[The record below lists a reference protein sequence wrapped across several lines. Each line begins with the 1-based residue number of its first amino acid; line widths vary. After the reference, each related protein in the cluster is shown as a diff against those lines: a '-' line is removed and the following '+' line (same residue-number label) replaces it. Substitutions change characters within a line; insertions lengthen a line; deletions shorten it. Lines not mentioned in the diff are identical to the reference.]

1 MFMIPCHGHTYRHN
15 PQNMKN
21 DYVQTVFLYGAFL
34 GLISPLLLTSVLAD
48 EFASEP
54 EAAHSIS
61 ITIMELQRLGIEAN
75 GLIHAARSKVDA
87 AEAGV
92 ISAEAYPNPELEFVG
107 GHNSARAP
115 GPITGNSYGAFVS
128 QRIENPF
135 LRIARIGSA
144 EAGVEA
150 TQAGLDRV
158 RADLAAA
165 LRVRAYEL
173 LLRQEIADVESGVL
187 DLMEEI
193 RRRVKV
199 SVDTGETARFEL
211 IKAEAEVLTAKSRKE
226 TTLLD
231 AHRARIAL
239 MKLTAGALGTDF
251 EINASLLDQEQLP
264 SIDVLREE
272 VQAANPD
279 VSRLQSELSAAKLRT
294 DQERAAVLPSFELKF
309 GHVRDPEFTYNIASL
324 NLPLPLFNRRRG
336 PIAEAVSVVEQVRKT
351 LEYRQFELSQLLE
364 SSWQRMQIAKRKVE
378 MFETGIINQAESA
391 LRVAQAAYRFGE
403 RGLLDVLDAQR
414 VLRSVRKDLLQ
425 ARFEF
430 QSSVAE
436 IHRLR
441 GLYPKEHIFK

>member
-1 MFMIPCHGHTYRHN
+1 
-15 PQNMKN
+15 MKN
-21 DYVQTVFLYGAFL
+21 GYVQIVFLYGAFL

-48 EFASEP
+48 EFVSDSQAGP
-54 EAAHSIS
+54 SIS
-61 ITIMELQRLGIEAN
+61 ITITNLQRLGLEAN
-75 GLIHAARSKVDA
+75 GLIRAARSKVDA

-92 ISAEAYPNPELEFVG
+92 ISAGAYPNPELEFVG
-107 GHNSARAP
+107 GHNNARAV
-115 GPITGNSYGAFVS
+115 GPISGNSYGAFIS

-135 LRIARIGSA
+135 LRTARIGSA

-150 TQAGLDRV
+150 SKASLDRV

-226 TTLLD
+226 TALLD

-239 MKLTAGALGTDF
+239 IKFTAGALGLDF

-264 SIDVLREE
+264 SLDVLREE
-272 VQAANPD
+272 VQAVNPD
-279 VSRLQSELSAAKLRT
+279 VSRLQSELSAANLRI
-294 DQERAAVLPSFELKF
+294 DQERAAVLPSLELKF
-309 GHVRDPEFTYNIASL
+309 GQLRDPEFTYNIASL

-336 PIAEAVSVVEQVRKT
+336 PIAEAVSVVEQTRET

-441 GLYPKEHIFK
+441 GFYPKEHVFK

>member
-1 MFMIPCHGHTYRHN
+1 MKYRH
-15 PQNMKN
+15 
-21 DYVQTVFLYGAFL
+21 VQIVFLCRASI
-34 GLISPLLLTSVLAD
+34 GLIFSLLLTSALAD
-48 EFASEP
+48 KFDSEP
-54 EAAHSIS
+54 STVPSIAL
-61 ITIMELQRLGIEAN
+61 TILELQLLGLEAN
-75 GLIHAARSKVDA
+75 GLVRAAQSKVEA

-92 ISAEAYPNPELEFVG
+92 ISAGAYPNPEIEFQG
-107 GHNSARAP
+107 GHNRARAI
-115 GPITGNSYGAFVS
+115 GPITGNSYGGYIS

-135 LRIARIGSA
+135 LRTARIGSA

-150 TQAGLDRV
+150 SQAGLDRV

-173 LLRQEIADVESGVL
+173 LLRQEIANVESGVL

-211 IKAEAEVLTAKSRKE
+211 IKADAEVLTAKSRKE
-226 TTLLD
+226 TALLD
-231 AHRARIAL
+231 AHRARVAL
-239 MKLTAGALGTDF
+239 IKLTAGSLETNF
-251 EINASLLDQEQLP
+251 EIKASLLDQEQLP
-264 SIDVLREE
+264 TLEELREE
-272 VQAANPD
+272 VQAVNPD
-279 VSRLQSELSAAKLRT
+279 VTRLKAELSGAHLRA
-294 DQERAAVLPSFELKF
+294 DQERAAVLPSLKLKF
-309 GHVRDPEFTYNIASL
+309 GHLQDPEFSYNIASL
-324 NLPLPLFNRRRG
+324 NLQMPLFDRRRG
-336 PIAEAVSVVEQVRKT
+336 PIAEAVSETEQVRET
-351 LEYRQFELSQLLE
+351 LEYRRFEISQLLE

-425 ARFEF
+425 ARFEL

-436 IHRLR
+436 IYRLR
-441 GLYPKEHIFK
+441 GLYPKEYALK